1 MKPTHRRE
9 RPALKA
15 LPVYVDIDH
24 VIGHAATLKDAR
36 RVTAKWLDRQL
47 GGHTPADLT
56 SVRFARG
63 RRDEPQGPCAPSDC
77 IAVDHFHTG
86 Y

>member
-1 MKPTHRRE
+1 MKPTACRD

-15 LPVYVDIDH
+15 LPVYVDTDH

-36 RVTAKWLDRQL
+36 RITAKWLDRQL
-47 GGHTPADLT
+47 GGPADLT
-56 SVRFARG
+56 SVRLAKG
-63 RRDEPQGPCAPSDC
+63 SKGEPQG
-77 IAVDHFHTG
+77 FLTG